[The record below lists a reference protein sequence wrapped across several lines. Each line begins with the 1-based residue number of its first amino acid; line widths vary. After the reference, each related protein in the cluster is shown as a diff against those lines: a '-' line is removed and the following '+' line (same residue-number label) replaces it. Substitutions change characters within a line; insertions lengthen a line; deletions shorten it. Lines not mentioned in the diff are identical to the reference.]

1 MYNVQSMEF
10 FLYFC
15 AHRHRLARTE
25 RQISIDFEST
35 QKWSSLPFIVSVIF
49 LRMAA
54 SREAVNFRIAYRISS
69 AESLIDTLLTQQ
81 IKGIRCQ
88 CQWIQ
93 KLYWEQTLPSYKI
106 YRPRIEIDRFDSND
120 KKHVS
125 AIKSFKN
132 LIFLMIH
139 YIFEYLNS

>member
-81 IKGIRCQ
+81 IKGIQLSMPMDSEAILRANTS
-88 CQWIQ
+88 
-93 KLYWEQTLPSYKI
+93 KLENLSPPH
-106 YRPRIEIDRFDSND
+106 RDR
-120 KKHVS
+120 
-125 AIKSFKN
+125 
-132 LIFLMIH
+132 
-139 YIFEYLNS
+139 

>member
-1 MYNVQSMEF
+1 MSNRWSF
-10 FLYFC
+10 FYIFVPIDIVWHELNDRF
-15 AHRHRLARTE
+15 
-25 RQISIDFEST
+25 IDFEST

-93 KLYWEQTLPSYKI
+93 KLY
-106 YRPRIEIDRFDSND
+106 
-120 KKHVS
+120 
-125 AIKSFKN
+125 
-132 LIFLMIH
+132 
-139 YIFEYLNS
+139 

>member
-81 IKGIRCQ
+81 ITRIRCQ

-93 KLYWEQTLPSYKI
+93 KLY
-106 YRPRIEIDRFDSND
+106 
-120 KKHVS
+120 
-125 AIKSFKN
+125 
-132 LIFLMIH
+132 
-139 YIFEYLNS
+139 

>member
-25 RQISIDFEST
+25 R

-93 KLYWEQTLPSYKI
+93 KLY
-106 YRPRIEIDRFDSND
+106 
-120 KKHVS
+120 
-125 AIKSFKN
+125 
-132 LIFLMIH
+132 
-139 YIFEYLNS
+139 